1 MMFVQVRLRDDRT
14 GGYTSKKFT
23 FKTHMDDLKPN
34 DVVVV
39 DTNTEQVLHFGLVD
53 GYVDDPKLPYY
64 KYVLAK
70 IDRDSMVNF
79 LERLEDN

>member
-1 MMFVQVRLRDDRT
+1 MMFVQVLLRDNQT
-14 GGYTSKKFT
+14 GDYSSKAYT
-23 FKTHMDDLKPN
+23 FKTHMNDLKPN

-39 DTNTEQVLHFGLVD
+39 DTNTKQVLHFGLVV
-53 GYVDDPKLPYY
+53 GYVDDPGLPYY

-70 IDRDSMVNF
+70 IDRDAIVNF